1 MNKSGLWNAGFG
13 EIGATLKSLED
24 AGVTIDHLAM
34 IRSDE
39 ELAKKIADLCRATEP
54 SDIKS
59 VWTRIY
65 KRYFNR
71 RVNLVDVIIPDHY
84 DPEKHFCVIVAKGI
98 TMNEVVKGL
107 RKLFTVSLYNED
119 LDANVTANDRIA
131 DKDYAILFN
140 KNIEAD
146 EEFKNLSAN
155 QLKEKSISGITLLE
169 RLLLEALYFSITLEH
184 LDVNNVTLCC
194 GSRYSGGSIP
204 PVDWHSDD
212 SKLRV
217 SWYGPDFANDRLRAR
232 VAV

>member
-13 EIGATLKSLED
+13 KIGATLKSLED
-24 AGVTIDHLAM
+24 AGVTTDHLAT
-34 IRSDE
+34 IRSDG

-71 RVNLVDVIIPDHY
+71 RVNLADVVIPDHY
-84 DPEKHFCVIVAKGI
+84 DPKKHFCIIAARGI
-98 TMNEVVKGL
+98 TLNEVVKGL
-107 RKLFTVSLYNED
+107 RKLFTVHLYTED

-131 DKDYAILFN
+131 DKDYAILFR

-155 QLKEKSISGITLLE
+155 QLKEKGISGITLLE
-169 RLLLEALYFSITLEH
+169 RLLLEALYFSATLEH
-184 LDVNNVTLCC
+184 LDVSNVTLCS
-194 GSRYSGGSIP
+194 GSRFSDGHVPYVLWDSVASKLVVHWYSP
-204 PVDWHSDD
+204 DD
-212 SKLRV
+212 S
-217 SWYGPDFANDRLRAR
+217 SDYLRAR